1 MTAAEIIRIVTYA
14 ILGVSSVANTISM
27 IIAYLS
33 CDSCKAKRLQKVAK
47 LLNKFCEVNK
57 K

>member
-1 MTAAEIIRIVTYA
+1 MTIAEIIRIVTYA
-14 ILGVSSVANTISM
+14 VLGISSVANTISM
-27 IIAYLS
+27 VIAYLS

-47 LLNKFCEVNK
+47 LLNKFSEVNK